1 MMEIKLT
8 YQEALSELTDIVQQL
23 ESESIPIDELADKV
37 KRASALI
44 HYCQS
49 RLTATDT
56 EVKKIISQLEN
67 KAEL

>member
-1 MMEIKLT
+1 MEINLT
-8 YQEALSELTDIVQQL
+8 YQQALQELTDIVQQL
-23 ESESIPIDELADKV
+23 ENESIPIDELAEKV

-44 HYCQS
+44 NYCQS

-67 KAEL
+67 KSDL

>member
-1 MMEIKLT
+1 MEIKLT
-8 YQEALSELTDIVQQL
+8 YQEALNELTDIVGKL
-23 ESESIPIDELADKV
+23 ESESIPIDELAEKV

-56 EVKKIISQLEN
+56 EVKKIISQLET
-67 KAEL
+67 KADL